1 MYAQHLVPTKH
12 LAILR
17 KLILLANATRVSM
30 AVSESS
36 PTIQRQQNLGNLASL
51 RFLPKNPKRP

>member
-1 MYAQHLVPTKH
+1 MYAQHLVPRKH

-17 KLILLANATRVSM
+17 KLILLANAMSVSM

-36 PTIQRQQNLGNLASL
+36 LTIQ
-51 RFLPKNPKRP
+51 